1 VEPRQTALAAG
12 PAHHGDTLPVAYPVN
27 GAELAKR
34 LRVNAKSLRSLIR
47 LHNLV
52 PGHLKHK
59 EYRIFQDAETV
70 IWHHVD
76 VQALSRR

>member
-1 VEPRQTALAAG
+1 
-12 PAHHGDTLPVAYPVN
+12 LPVAYPVN